1 MFASV
6 EYLDRSLI
14 QFSKCSL
21 VLLVENFFE
30 NIARKN
36 LRDELEKVSFV
47 GFSEMYRLTLLPDL
61 TRIALCSLAP
71 QRFGGRGLPYSLAPL
86 LI

>member
-1 MFASV
+1 M
-6 EYLDRSLI
+6 L
-14 QFSKCSL
+14 FSKSSGQKFL
-21 VLLVENFFE
+21 KTFV
-30 NIARKN
+30 ARKN
-36 LRDELEKVSFV
+36 LRDELEKVSFD

-61 TRIALCSLAP
+61 TRITLCSLAP